1 MPIVPITD
9 VGKVGII
16 EDIPSYNLPPNAWS
30 GGNNVRFLD
39 NGVKKVDGYGEVMA
53 TCPFAPYYIQP
64 YLDSGGTYYWIAYGA
79 TDIAVWDGSTW
90 TDVVRQATGTL
101 NGTINNSVT
110 TITLADASGFPTS
123 GTIAM
128 GSEAIADGSSNGYE
142 EVTYSGK
149 SSNDLTGCGRGA
161 NSTTPAEHT
170 SGSIVTPVSDT
181 STSDNNYGANTTTKK
196 WTATNLNGIV
206 IATNGYDTPQY
217 WPLSAGVPSLTIP
230 FRELRNWPATSNKC
244 EVIRSFRTFLVGLNW
259 DRTNQEPR
267 LVKWST
273 EATYGNV
280 PTTWSEADNTLDAG
294 EYQLADTP
302 GEIVDGLPL
311 GDSFLI
317 YKKDA
322 IYIMNYVG
330 TPYIFSFKLLS
341 PNIGC
346 LSKNCVAEFEGGHFF
361 IGLSDFY
368 LCNGQQVT
376 PLLPEKLRRAVF
388 NDLDGD
394 DDNFNRCF
402 VAADYVRNE
411 MIAAYPSTSG
421 TSGGPADK
429 AVIWNWKTNT
439 FSIRDLPEASHIK
452 SGIIEITAGTTWNN
466 ITGSWNAGSGAWG
479 STNYGNV
486 SENLVFAEPGVA
498 ASITG
503 ATKANP
509 VVITAA
515 SHGLSDGDVIAISG
529 VGGMV
534 ELNGNT
540 YTVAGA
546 TTNTFQLSGINGTG
560 YTTYTSG
567 GQVARPKLYRDNH
580 GNTKDGTNMT
590 SYIERTGYDLGD
602 PSIVKYVSSV
612 YPELEVSGSNSVNV
626 YVGHQMST
634 EEAVTWEGPV
644 LFNPNTQSKVSC
656 RASGKYFGVKV
667 ESTGDF
673 NWKLNGLAFD
683 VKPRGKRGKRSY

>member
-1 MPIVPITD
+1 M
-9 VGKVGII
+9 
-16 EDIPSYNLPPNAWS
+16 
-30 GGNNVRFLD
+30 
-39 NGVKKVDGYGEVMA
+39 
-53 TCPFAPYYIQP
+53 
-64 YLDSGGTYYWIAYGA
+64 
-79 TDIAVWDGSTW
+79 
-90 TDVVRQATGTL
+90 
-101 NGTINNSVT
+101 
-110 TITLADASGFPTS
+110 
-123 GTIAM
+123 
-128 GSEAIADGSSNGYE
+128 
-142 EVTYSGK
+142 
-149 SSNDLTGCGRGA
+149 
-161 NSTTPAEHT
+161 
-170 SGSIVTPVSDT
+170 
-181 STSDNNYGANTTTKK
+181 
-196 WTATNLNGIV
+196 
-206 IATNGYDTPQY
+206 
-217 WPLSAGVPSLTIP
+217 
-230 FRELRNWPATSNKC
+230 
-244 EVIRSFRTFLVGLNW
+244 
-259 DRTNQEPR
+259 
-267 LVKWST
+267 KWST

-376 PLLPEKLRRAVF
+376 PLLPERLRRAVF

-394 DDNFNRCF
+394 NKNFNRCF

-411 MIAAYPSTSG
+411 MIAAYPSTAG

-439 FSIRDLPEASHIK
+439 FSIRDLPETSHIK

-486 SENLVFAEPGVA
+486 SENLVFA
-498 ASITG
+498 
-503 ATKANP
+503 
-509 VVITAA
+509 
-515 SHGLSDGDVIAISG
+515 DV
-529 VGGMV
+529 
-534 ELNGNT
+534 
-540 YTVAGA
+540 
-546 TTNTFQLSGINGTG
+546 TNT
-560 YTTYTSG
+560 
-567 GQVARPKLYRDNH
+567 KLYRDNH

-590 SYIERTGYDLGD
+590 SYIERSGYDLGD
-602 PSIVKYVSSV
+602 PSIIKYVSAV
-612 YPELEVSGSNSVNV
+612 YPELEVSGNNEVKV
-626 YVGHQMST
+626 YVGHQMAT
-634 EEAVTWEGPV
+634 EEAITWDNGTD
-644 LFNPNTQSKVSC
+644 FNPNTQSKVSC
-656 RASGKYFGVKV
+656 RSTGKYFAVKF

-673 NWKLNGLAFD
+673 DWKLNGLAFD
-683 VKPRGKRGKRSY
+683 VKPRGKRGSRAY

>member
-1 MPIVPITD
+1 MPLVPITD

-16 EDIPSYNLPPNAWS
+16 EDIPPYNLPPNAWS

-39 NGVKKVDGYGEVMA
+39 NGVKKVAGYSEVMA

-64 YLDSGGTYYWIAYGA
+64 YLTAGGTYYWLAYGA
-79 TDIAVWDGSTW
+79 ADIAVWNGSTW
-90 TDVVRQATGTL
+90 TDVVRQATGSL
-101 NGTINNSVT
+101 DGTINSSVT
-110 TITLADASGFPTS
+110 TITLADASAFPAS

-128 GSEAIADGSSNGYE
+128 GSQAIADGASNAYE

-149 SSNDLTGCGRGA
+149 STNDLTGCTRA
-161 NSTTPAEHT
+161 TTPAEHT
-170 SGSIVTPVSDT
+170 DGSIVTPISDT
-181 STSDNNYGANTTTKK
+181 STTDNDYGANTTTRK
-196 WTATNLNGIV
+196 WTATNLNGII
-206 IATNGYDTPQY
+206 IATDGYDTPQY
-217 WPLSAGVPSLTIP
+217 WPLAAGVPSLTVP

-244 EVIRSFRTFLVGLNW
+244 KVIRSFRTFLVGLNW
-259 DRTNQEPR
+259 ERAGVNEPR

-294 EYQLADTP
+294 EYQLADTS

-317 YKKDA
+317 YKKNA

-346 LSKNCVAEFEGGHFF
+346 LAKNCIAEFEGGHFF

-376 PLLPEKLRRAVF
+376 PLLPERLRRAVF
-388 NDLDGD
+388 DDLDGD
-394 DDNFNRCF
+394 NDNYNKCF

-411 MIAAYPSTSG
+411 MIAAYPSTAG
-421 TSGGPADK
+421 ASGGPADK
-429 AVIWNWKTNT
+429 AIIWNWKTNT
-439 FSIRDLPEASHIK
+439 FSMRDLPDTSHI
-452 SGIIEITAGTTWNN
+452 SAGIIEITAGTQWDN

-486 SENLVFAEPGVA
+486 SENLVFA
-498 ASITG
+498 
-503 ATKANP
+503 
-509 VVITAA
+509 
-515 SHGLSDGDVIAISG
+515 DV
-529 VGGMV
+529 
-534 ELNGNT
+534 
-540 YTVAGA
+540 
-546 TTNTFQLSGINGTG
+546 TNT
-560 YTTYTSG
+560 
-567 GQVARPKLYRDNH
+567 KLFRDNH
-580 GNTKDGTNMT
+580 GNTEDGTNMT

-602 PSIVKYVSSV
+602 PSIIKYVSAV
-612 YPELEVSGSNSVNV
+612 YPELEVSGNNEVKV
-626 YVGHQMST
+626 YVGHQMAT
-634 EEAVTWEGPV
+634 EEAITWDNGTD
-644 LFNPNTQSKVSC
+644 FNPNEQSKVSC
-656 RASGKYFGVKV
+656 RSTGKYFGVKF

-673 NWKLNGLAFD
+673 DWKLNGLAFD
-683 VKPRGKRGKRSY
+683 VKPRGKRGSRAY

>member
-16 EDIPSYNLPPNAWS
+16 EDIPPYNLPPNAWS

-39 NGVKKVDGYGEVMA
+39 NGVKKIDGYGEVMA

-64 YLDSGGTYYWIAYGA
+64 YLDAGGTYYWIAYGN
-79 TDIAVWDGSTW
+79 TDIAVWNGSTW

-101 NGTINNSVT
+101 NGTINNAVT
-110 TITLADASGFPTS
+110 TITLADASGFPAS

-128 GSEAIADGSSNGYE
+128 GSQAIADGSSNGYE

-149 SSNDLTGCGRGA
+149 SSNDLTGCSRGA
-161 NSTTPAEHT
+161 SSTTPAEHT
-170 SGSIVTPVSDT
+170 TGSIVTPIANT
-181 STSDNNYGANTTTKK
+181 STSDNNYGANTTTRK

-217 WPLSAGVPSLTIP
+217 WPLNGGVPSLTTP

-273 EATYGNV
+273 EAAYGNV
-280 PTTWSEADNTLDAG
+280 PTTWNEADNTLDAG

-376 PLLPEKLRRAVF
+376 PLLPERLRRAVF

-394 DDNFNRCF
+394 NKNFNRCF

-411 MIAAYPSTSG
+411 MIAAYPSTAG

-439 FSIRDLPEASHIK
+439 FSIRDLPETSHIK

-486 SENLVFAEPGVA
+486 SENLVFA
-498 ASITG
+498 
-503 ATKANP
+503 
-509 VVITAA
+509 
-515 SHGLSDGDVIAISG
+515 DV
-529 VGGMV
+529 
-534 ELNGNT
+534 
-540 YTVAGA
+540 
-546 TTNTFQLSGINGTG
+546 TNT
-560 YTTYTSG
+560 
-567 GQVARPKLYRDNH
+567 KLYRDNH
-580 GNTKDGTNMT
+580 GNTKDGTNMI
-590 SYIERTGYDLGD
+590 SYIERSGYDLGD
-602 PSIVKYVSSV
+602 PSIIKYVSAV
-612 YPELEVSGSNSVNV
+612 YPELEVSGNNEVKV
-626 YVGHQMST
+626 YVGHQMAT
-634 EEAVTWEGPV
+634 EEAITWDNGTD
-644 LFNPNTQSKVSC
+644 FNPNTQSKVSC
-656 RASGKYFGVKV
+656 RSTGKYFAVKF

-673 NWKLNGLAFD
+673 DWKLNGLAFD
-683 VKPRGKRGKRSY
+683 VKPRGKRGSRAY